1 MAGKKKKNS
10 AKNLFK
16 TSKDKLIKETVQSV
30 YDEDA
35 KSQKSPI
42 RQALKGNSK
51 KALKKTVQ
59 AFKSEEA
66 KGTKTAYQNVLT
78 GSPKKALKGLVNEL
92 LAEKEDSAQKAL
104 NKTYQ
109 RERDRLRRRVAYF
122 REKGF
127 EFSDTVI
134 PPKLEGNATQ
144 EDVEYLRAIHGSVL
158 KRMAVSF
165 TPPVDEAEE
174 IAEEIEEI
182 AEPQDFSDIDETVG
196 QSTGEFIDAVVSST
210 TSTADEIEA
219 QEETSQER
227 YYRENPER
235 VHDEKQT
242 FEEGRL
248 ILQNIYDDIN
258 RQDEILNDRLYGGI
272 GNSGVVYADPDEI
285 RDINDSKHYAA
296 EVLEEMLDDAIERMG
311 EETVCRILEENAS
324 EIKAAVDTILFD
336 VYVSKGHGFDDMEQ
350 RQNHAL
356 LVINNI
362 LNSDSPADLME
373 QAFGEADR

>member
-16 TSKDKLIKETVQSV
+16 TSKDKLIKETVQSA
-30 YDEDA
+30 YGEDA
-35 KSQKSPI
+35 KSEKSPI
-42 RQALKGNSK
+42 RQALKGNPK

-66 KGTKTAYQNVLT
+66 KGAKTAYQNVLT

-92 LAEKEDSAQKAL
+92 LAEKEDPAQKAL
-104 NKTYQ
+104 NKAYQ

-134 PPKLEGNATQ
+134 PPKLDGNATQ
-144 EDVEYLRAIHGSVL
+144 EDVEYLRAIRGSVL

-165 TPPVDEAEE
+165 TPPVNEAEE

-196 QSTGEFIDAVVSST
+196 QSTGEFIGAVVSST
-210 TSTADEIEA
+210 TSAADEIEA
-219 QEETSQER
+219 QEETPQER

-235 VHDEKQT
+235 VHDEKQA

-248 ILQNIYDDIN
+248 ILQTIYEDLAQ
-258 RQDEILNDRLYGGI
+258 QDAILNDRIYGGF
-272 GNSGVVYADPDEI
+272 GNYGAQYQDPEEVREI
-285 RDINDSKHYAA
+285 FDSKHYMAD
-296 EVLEEMLDDAIERMG
+296 LLDEMIQEAIERRG
-311 EETVCRILEENAS
+311 EEEVCRLLEENAS
-324 EIKAAVDTILFD
+324 TVKNAVDTILFD
-336 VYVSKGHGFDDMEQ
+336 VYISKTHTFEDMEQ
-350 RQNHAL
+350 RQNHSL
-356 LVINNI
+356 LVLSNI